1 MEFAGPRSDPE
12 HGHRSQ
18 RPAARRFRSRAVAAA
33 LAVALHFGMLMVLVG
48 FTDAVGIRPQ
58 VRRSPL
64 PPLRI
69 TFIQEPRRLIL
80 TRPAALPRPPRMAQV
95 RIALHAPVPRIHLPA
110 PPMPRPSLGTLRHA
124 MGAPRRGASAQA
136 GAPITLVVS
145 HYVAP
150 NFPAGAARAGVHGTV
165 VMALRV
171 NAAWGVGDL
180 KVLRGTGSKRLDRAA
195 EHAARQWR
203 FEPQAHR
210 VPGKP
215 LWVVV
220 RIEFAPPQR
229 LLGVPIL
236 IVPYAAVARRV
247 GLLGPA
253 DRELRV
259 PRAAATVR
267 RMLRKVRA
275 AFSEGA
281 TENTPEASLPKGDS
295 IAVQLAAQGPVKSIR
310 FLGVLRHG
318 IAHDRTGLRGGGMR
332 FARPGRRWEVYAVQ
346 HQGPALSA
354 HRAVPDSPQALLA
367 LAGRW
372 ASSRFSVGRR

>member
-1 MEFAGPRSDPE
+1 M
-12 HGHRSQ
+12 
-18 RPAARRFRSRAVAAA
+18 VA
-33 LAVALHFGMLMVLVG
+33 LAVALHVGMLGMLLE
-48 FTDAVGIRPQ
+48 FTGAVGICPQ

-69 TFIQEPRRLIL
+69 TFIREPSRPIL
-80 TRPAALPRPPRMAQV
+80 TRPAELPLPPRMAQV
-95 RIALHAPVPRIHLPA
+95 RLALRAPVPRIHLPA
-110 PPMPRPSLGTLRHA
+110 PSMPHPSLGTLRHT

-136 GAPITLVVS
+136 GAPMMLVAS

-150 NFPAGAARAGVHGTV
+150 NFPAAAARAGVHGTV

-203 FEPQAHR
+203 FEPKAHR

-259 PRAAATVR
+259 PRAAAAVR
-267 RMLRKVRA
+267 RMLRGVRA
-275 AFSEGA
+275 VFSKAA
-281 TENTPEASLPKGDS
+281 TGNTPAGSVSTGSLPTAES
-295 IAVQLAAQGPVKSIR
+295 IAAQLAAQGPVKSIR

-332 FARPGRRWEVYAVQ
+332 FARQGRRWEVYAVQ
-346 HQGPALSA
+346 QVRHSSVWLVGVDLQD
-354 HRAVPDSPQALLA
+354 RVRIVEVAV
-367 LAGRW
+367 R
-372 ASSRFSVGRR
+372 